1 MDSQGIHIHSGA
13 SSLAK
18 QGLLWKGSFDII
30 IQHKTTFSTDVFRL
44 ETDWWIDM
52 LDMLNIYDI
61 QYISQYGDVAKVL
74 YRL

>member
-1 MDSQGIHIHSGA
+1 
-13 SSLAK
+13 
-18 QGLLWKGSFDII
+18 
-30 IQHKTTFSTDVFRL
+30 
-44 ETDWWIDM
+44 M